1 MADCQEAGSL
11 SRNRG
16 VRVRSQC
23 QPHPRQA
30 AGRPAEPIVRGNLRA
45 DCGRRRAQPVRVTGR
60 RSPSHDR
67 GPPLQWR
74 CRRLR
79 SGATRD
85 GRQSR
90 TAHGGLLVAARINR
104 YRRLE
109 TRQFLGTAPRRTS
122 YAASAGA
129 VSPGLS
135 QLICS
140 ARTETPI

>member
-1 MADCQEAGSL
+1 
-11 SRNRG
+11 
-16 VRVRSQC
+16 
-23 QPHPRQA
+23 
-30 AGRPAEPIVRGNLRA
+30 
-45 DCGRRRAQPVRVTGR
+45 
-60 RSPSHDR
+60 
-67 GPPLQWR
+67 
-74 CRRLR
+74 
-79 SGATRD
+79 
-85 GRQSR
+85 
-90 TAHGGLLVAARINR
+90 VAARINR